1 MLADWRNELLEIVI
15 EQGDDEELVEL
26 DQAFRK
32 FDVVDM
38 QELAQADYIAIDIK
52 ENELTIAE
60 DDQAFHKFDVVDMQ
74 ELAQADY
81 IAIDINENELTIA
94 EDDQAEFERMIARY
108 EIDEFE
114 HLFAL
119 EGINAW

>member
-1 MLADWRNELLEIVI
+1 MTGLMTEVVYAVKAVPMFADESEIVEAMMLADWRNELLEIVI

-60 DDQAFHKFDVVDMQ
+60 DDQA
-74 ELAQADY
+74 
-81 IAIDINENELTIA
+81 
-94 EDDQAEFERMIARY
+94 EFERMIARY